1 MSRNDYW
8 GRDEFDTPDVEVFDD
23 PLEWAAYWHVR
34 GSHEDVLNLTLIDI
48 ADSLR
53 QIVAP
58 PQPRGEEVSTTDPT
72 LTLLRELQCRLD
84 DLAAQVA
91 HLSQRIDNDQEDE

>member
-53 QIVAP
+53 KIVAP
-58 PQPRGEEVSTTDPT
+58 PQPRGEAMTDPDVLALASRIT
-72 LTLLRELQCRLD
+72 QLEARLEDVAALLVHLT
-84 DLAAQVA
+84 
-91 HLSQRIDNDQEDE
+91 HQEDE